1 MQKKTKPLSTGILC
15 VENFR
20 RELRQLPGKT
30 PAERDDS
37 HRALAF
43 LSYSVAL
50 QIEYDRLAAPEVA
63 AAAMMTIK
71 HFSLMWRS
79 QLHAN
84 STCQALLEKAGW
96 LSNLVICLTKT
107 LEPALWR
114 SKEKNKSSVVKMRQ
128 IQLSPMQSHTWD
140 GHRCHSTSATGKS
153 ISTLLNPL

>member
-1 MQKKTKPLSTGILC
+1 M
-15 VENFR
+15 ENVR
-20 RELRQLPGKT
+20 RELRQPPGKT

-79 QLHAN
+79 QLHVN
-84 STCQALLEKAGW
+84 STCQALLEKAG
-96 LSNLVICLTKT
+96 
-107 LEPALWR
+107 
-114 SKEKNKSSVVKMRQ
+114 
-128 IQLSPMQSHTWD
+128 
-140 GHRCHSTSATGKS
+140 
-153 ISTLLNPL
+153 